1 MAASDLT
8 PLISDGFSY
17 EVMFKI
23 TNASF
28 SNKYIGIL
36 DFEEAGG
43 FGLNLY
49 KNDSNPN
56 KPTLK
61 AEVAT
66 GSSTWTSLEYTI
78 DVGKWYHCV
87 YVYDGKSATLYV
99 NGAKVA
105 ENTSIN
111 GSYRAPSFSSRV
123 GEEYL
128 CIGACAQAWQVT
140 GVKSNGMNAMTGSI
154 AVCNLLPN
162 VLTAIEAT
170 ALYNNYKSVISK

>member
-1 MAASDLT
+1 M
-8 PLISDGFSY
+8 
-17 EVMFKI
+17 
-23 TNASF
+23 
-28 SNKYIGIL
+28 
-36 DFEEAGG
+36 
-43 FGLNLY
+43 NLY

-61 AEVAT
+61 AEVAM

-111 GSYRAPSFSSRV
+111 GSYRATSFSSRV

-128 CIGACAQAWQVT
+128 CIGNQKRAFARFFFIKT
-140 GVKSNGMNAMTGSI
+140 
-154 AVCNLLPN
+154 
-162 VLTAIEAT
+162 
-170 ALYNNYKSVISK
+170 Y